1 MSCMVSKLR
10 YGGHVRLLNNCGWF
24 AIVPGCVTCP
34 QVKAGLVCAIGGQL
48 FCLQSVSN
56 KN

>member
-1 MSCMVSKLR
+1 MLYMASKLR
-10 YGGHVRLLNNCGWF
+10 YGSHVRLLNNCGCF
-24 AIVPGCVTCP
+24 ALVLEWCTYP
-34 QVKAGLVCAIGGQL
+34 QAKAELARTVGGQL